1 MSSLIV
7 EVCRV
12 DGVEPHPN
20 ADRMCIVTIKGW
32 KVCAGRNDDTGT
44 NQFKAGDPCVYIPPD
59 SVLPPALSDQLGV
72 TKYLSPLALSS
83 ITGQRPPGGRV
94 RVARLRGFPSYG
106 LIMKPADPSWEI
118 GKDVAEL
125 LGITKWEPPPEVQ
138 DGESDRGNP
147 AFHRYFS
154 LENWRHF
161 PDLFQEGEEVVL
173 TEKIH
178 GKNCRLG
185 LVREAGEDGAVAFRL
200 MAGSNSMSRR
210 EFVTLR
216 RTRTS
221 IETGLEETYEMTV
234 RSQFW
239 ECLTDPVRNLLHD
252 LAASDIVGDK
262 IVFGGEPRHDVV
274 VFGELFGSGVQD
286 MAYGFDNGH
295 YAFRVFDIT
304 LDGQYLDVDQK
315 NAVCDRHGVETV
327 PILYRGPYSA
337 EVVERFVSGPTALC
351 GSERAGKFKGREGI
365 VITSV
370 KERRTLTENTVFE
383 RAALKAVSF
392 EYLERKD
399 GTEWH

>member
-12 DGVEPHPN
+12 DGVEAHPN

-32 KVCAGRNDDTGT
+32 KVCAGRNAETGT
-44 NQFKAGDPCVYIPPD
+44 NQFEAGDPCVYIPPD
-59 SVLPPALSDQLGV
+59 SILPPELSDQLGV
-72 TKYLSPLALSS
+72 TKYLSPLGVSS

-94 RVARLRGFPSYG
+94 RVARLRGFPSFG
-106 LIMKPADPSWEI
+106 LIVKPADPSWEV
-118 GKDVAEL
+118 GKDVADI

-138 DGESDRGNP
+138 DGETDRGNP
-147 AFHRYFS
+147 AFHRYCT

-185 LVREAGEDGAVAFRL
+185 LVREGREDGAIECRL
-200 MAGSNSMSRR
+200 MAGSNSMSRK
-210 EFVTLR
+210 EYFNFR
-216 RTRTS
+216 RMRHNV
-221 IETGLEETYEMTV
+221 ETGEEESYEMTV

-239 ECLTDPVRNLLHD
+239 ECMTEPVRNLLHD
-252 LAASDIVGDK
+252 LARED
-262 IVFGGEPRHDVV
+262 GEPRHDVV

-286 MAYGFDNGH
+286 MAYGFDNGRH
-295 YAFRVFDIT
+295 AFRAFDIT
-304 LDGQYLDVDQK
+304 VDGQYLDVDRK
-315 NAVCDRHGVETV
+315 IALCDRHGVEMV

-337 EVVERFVSGPTALC
+337 EVVERFVSGPTTLC
-351 GSERAGKFKGREGI
+351 AIDRAGKFKGREGI
-365 VITSV
+365 VITAV
-370 KERRTLTENTVFE
+370 KEHQVQTEKKLFE